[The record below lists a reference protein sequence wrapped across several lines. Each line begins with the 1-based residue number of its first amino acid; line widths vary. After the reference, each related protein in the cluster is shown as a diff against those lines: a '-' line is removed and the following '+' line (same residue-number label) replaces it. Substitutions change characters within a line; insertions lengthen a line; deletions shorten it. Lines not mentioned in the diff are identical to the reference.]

1 MEIFTAVE
9 ALSALA
15 HETRLEIFRL
25 LVRTGPAGLAVGQ
38 ITEQIKIPP
47 ATMSFH
53 LSHLQKAGLL
63 ASRRESRQIIYTAN
77 YQVMGALMAFLT
89 ENCCQEGT
97 QSQTKTSCCLELPPS
112 C

>member
-9 ALSALA
+9 TLSALA

-25 LVRTGPAGLAVGQ
+25 LVRAGPSGLAVGQ
-38 ITEQIKIPP
+38 ITEHIKIPP

-63 ASRRESRQIIYTAN
+63 NSRRESRQIIYTAN
-77 YQVMGALMAFLT
+77 YQVMGTLMAFLT

-97 QSQTKTSCCLELPPS
+97 QLQTDASCYLESSPT

>member
-1 MEIFTAVE
+1 MEIFAAVE

-25 LVRTGPAGLAVGQ
+25 LVRTGPSGLAVGQ
-38 ITEQIKIPP
+38 ISEHVKIPP

-63 ASRRESRQIIYTAN
+63 TSKRESRQIIYTAN
-77 YQVMGALMAFLT
+77 YQTMGTLMAFLT
-89 ENCCQEGT
+89 ENCCQKDT
-97 QSQTKTSCCLELPPS
+97 QTQMEANCCMELPPS